1 MERSLVLLKPDAV
14 QRGLMGKIITRF
26 EDRGLRMIAAKFL
39 LVPED
44 LAKAHYAVHE
54 GKPFYDSL
62 ITFITSSPVMA
73 MVWEGP
79 DAIVAIRQTV
89 GKTRGTEAAP
99 GTIRHDYAIQANKNL
114 VHASDSVENGQAEV
128 ALWFKPEE
136 LVAWKR
142 DIEDWMYE

>member
-1 MERSLVLLKPDAV
+1 MERSLVLIKPDAV

-26 EDRGLRMIAAKFL
+26 EDRGLRMIAAKFMK
-39 LVPED
+39 VPES

-99 GTIRHDYAIQANKNL
+99 GTIRHDFAIQANKNL
-114 VHASDSVENGQAEV
+114 VHASDSVENGLAEID
-128 ALWFKPEE
+128 LWFKPEE
-136 LVAWKR
+136 LVDWKR
-142 DIEDWMYE
+142 DIEKWMYE

>member
-1 MERSLVLLKPDAV
+1 MEQSLVLIKPDGV
-14 QRGLMGKIITRF
+14 QRGLIGKIITRF
-26 EDRGLRMIAAKFL
+26 EDRGLRLIGAKFL
-39 LVPED
+39 LVSEE

-54 GKPFYDSL
+54 GKHFYDSL

-79 DAIVAIRQTV
+79 DAISAIRQTV

-99 GTIRHDYAIQANKNL
+99 GTIRHDYGIQAQFNL
-114 VHASDSVENGQAEV
+114 VHASDSVENGQAEI

-136 LVAWKR
+136 LVRWKR
-142 DIEDWMYE
+142 VTEDWMFE

>member
-1 MERSLVLLKPDAV
+1 MERSLVLIKPDAV
-14 QRGLMGKIITRF
+14 QRGLMGQIISRF
-26 EDRGLRMIAAKFL
+26 ENRGLRMIAAKFL
-39 LVPED
+39 LVPAE

-79 DAIVAIRQTV
+79 DAIAAIRQTV

-99 GTIRHDYAIQANKNL
+99 GTIRHDFAIQAQFNL

-136 LVAWKR
+136 LVSWKR
-142 DIEDWMYE
+142 VTEDWMYE

>member
-39 LVPED
+39 LVPEE

-54 GKPFYDSL
+54 GKPFYESL

-114 VHASDSVENGQAEV
+114 VHASDSIENGQAEV

-142 DIEDWMYE
+142 DSEDWMYE